1 MDTVHFHPFPCYYYF
16 FKELPQSDLI
26 PTRLLH
32 LVAPFYYSLIIIIVF
47 TTKTAVFHRKIN
59 LCLLLIYNSYGLKSL
74 YMYSKPV
81 KHFYIFSFFV
91 NVALDKMLKYSP
103 VWALFCPLNPP
114 WCKADGSAYGYLFQ
128 TGQLSAQLD
137 CLLTYKQ
144 LYRLRAQCHA
154 KIFKLER
161 ARSILTMHGVCLF
174 FLIQFCDHSCTL
186 QCINGSH

>member
-74 YMYSKPV
+74 YMYSKPL
-81 KHFYIFSFFV
+81 KHFYIFCQCRSRQNVEIFTSMSSLLSSESSMVQSRWVSLWISFS
-91 NVALDKMLKYSP
+91 NRAAIRPAGLPSNL
-103 VWALFCPLNPP
+103 
-114 WCKADGSAYGYLFQ
+114 Q
-128 TGQLSAQLD
+128 TA
-137 CLLTYKQ
+137 
-144 LYRLRAQCHA
+144 
-154 KIFKLER
+154 I
-161 ARSILTMHGVCLF
+161 
-174 FLIQFCDHSCTL
+174 
-186 QCINGSH
+186 